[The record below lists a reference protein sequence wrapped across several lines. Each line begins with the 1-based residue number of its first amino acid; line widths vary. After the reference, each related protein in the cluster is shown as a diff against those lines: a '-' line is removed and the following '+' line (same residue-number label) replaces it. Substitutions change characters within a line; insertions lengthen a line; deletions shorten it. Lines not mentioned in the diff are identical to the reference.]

1 LAKLKAIEAEAYPQE
16 VLTDEEPKYLRRQK
30 PVEIKRRKFGRS
42 TWRGYLRVATAIGIS
57 AATVWMA
64 FEFGRFLLTSPDVA
78 LIHPEQVQIGGNH
91 FVSRASVLEIFA
103 ADRGKSVLRIPLTE
117 RRSQLEAIPWVER
130 AVVRRSLPNRI
141 EVELTERTPVAF
153 LRQGDEMALLDAHGV
168 ILDRP
173 VEADFHFPVVSG
185 INAEMPAEDRERRMQ
200 LFAGFTQQIES
211 VHPDAL
217 EHVSVLDLADEHD
230 VKATFTGLLPG
241 EAVGGSLEAPVVVHF
256 GDSDFAD
263 KYSNLVTKIG
273 EWRATAGSIESVDL
287 RFSRE
292 AIVNPDAPV
301 VALTGKHSR

>member
-1 LAKLKAIEAEAYPQE
+1 MAKLKAIEAEAYPQE
-16 VLTDEEPKYLRRQK
+16 VLADEEPKYLRRQK

-42 TWRGYLRVATAIGIS
+42 ARRGYLLVAAAIGIS
-57 AATVWMA
+57 AAAAWMA

-78 LIHPEQVQIGGNH
+78 LIHPEQVQIGGNR

-117 RRSQLEAIPWVER
+117 RRRQLEAIPWVER

-153 LRQGDEMALLDAHGV
+153 LRQGDEMALVDAHGV
-168 ILDRP
+168 ILERP

-211 VHPDAL
+211 ARAGAL
-217 EHVSVLDLADEHD
+217 ERVSVVDLSDEHD

-241 EAVGGSLEAPVVVHF
+241 ESLDAPVLVHF

-263 KYSNLVTKIG
+263 KYSNLVTKIS
-273 EWRATAGSIESVDL
+273 EWRATTGSIESVDL

-292 AIVNPDAPV
+292 AVVNPDTPV